1 MQVLLKMIL
10 KVSLKR
16 ILKVLLKRIPK
27 VWLKRIPT
35 VLQVKER
42 LEVEEHP
49 VSGSTYFLRQVEHV
63 AILSSSC
70 TLTTQ
75 VEGLSNAC
83 GTIAMLHAIM
93 NNREVL
99 GIENG
104 ESTLGKFY
112 QATKDLNAE
121 ERGKALDKSSE
132 IGNVHNGLV
141 SEGQSRQVEGQ

>member
-1 MQVLLKMIL
+1 M
-10 KVSLKR
+10 
-16 ILKVLLKRIPK
+16 
-27 VWLKRIPT
+27 
-35 VLQVKER
+35 
-42 LEVEEHP
+42 
-49 VSGSTYFLRQVEHV
+49 
-63 AILSSSC
+63 
-70 TLTTQ
+70 TTQ

-99 GIENG
+99 GIEND

>member
-1 MQVLLKMIL
+1 
-10 KVSLKR
+10 
-16 ILKVLLKRIPK
+16 
-27 VWLKRIPT
+27 
-35 VLQVKER
+35 
-42 LEVEEHP
+42 
-49 VSGSTYFLRQVEHV
+49 
-63 AILSSSC
+63 
-70 TLTTQ
+70 
-75 VEGLSNAC
+75 
-83 GTIAMLHAIM
+83 MLHAIM

-121 ERGKALDKSSE
+121 ERGKASDKSSE

>member
-1 MQVLLKMIL
+1 M
-10 KVSLKR
+10 
-16 ILKVLLKRIPK
+16 
-27 VWLKRIPT
+27 
-35 VLQVKER
+35 KER
-42 LEVEEHP
+42 LEVDEHP
-49 VSGSTYFLRQVEHV
+49 VSGSTYFLRQVELV
-63 AILSSSC
+63 SILELKLHLDHS
-70 TLTTQ
+70 TQ

>member
-1 MQVLLKMIL
+1 
-10 KVSLKR
+10 
-16 ILKVLLKRIPK
+16 
-27 VWLKRIPT
+27 
-35 VLQVKER
+35 
-42 LEVEEHP
+42 
-49 VSGSTYFLRQVEHV
+49 
-63 AILSSSC
+63 
-70 TLTTQ
+70 
-75 VEGLSNAC
+75 
-83 GTIAMLHAIM
+83 MLHAIM

-99 GIENG
+99 GIENGDG